1 MPTRLAAAALILSI
15 LVCSGCA
22 AVVAGAGAG
31 AGVYTYVSGELKR
44 TYNAPFDKAV
54 ADSLAALQDLKIAVR
69 QKSSS
74 GITTTIDAEKSDKT
88 PVMVSITIQGANL
101 TEVAVRTGV
110 VGLWDKKVSE
120 LIHAHIAK
128 RLLKKD

>member
-1 MPTRLAAAALILSI
+1 MMPTRLTAVFLLIGLI
-15 LVCSGCA
+15 FCGGCA
-22 AVVAGAGAG
+22 AMVAGAG
-31 AGVYTYVSGELKR
+31 AGVYTYVAGELKR

-54 ADSLAALQDLKIAVR
+54 SDSLAALQDLKITVLK
-69 QKSSS
+69 QTSS
-74 GITTTIDAEKSDKT
+74 GITTTIDAEKSDHT
-88 PVMVSITIQGANL
+88 PVTVSITIQGTNL

-128 RLLKKD
+128 RLLKKG

>member
-1 MPTRLAAAALILSI
+1 MPTRLAIAALIFSL
-15 LVCSGCA
+15 LTCAGCA
-22 AVVAGAGAG
+22 AMVAGAGAG

-54 ADSLAALQDLKIAVR
+54 ADSLAALQGLKIAVR
-69 QKSSS
+69 HKTSS
-74 GITTTIDAEKSDKT
+74 GITTTIDAEKSDKS
-88 PVMVSITIQGANL
+88 PVTVNITILGTNL

-120 LIHAHIAK
+120 LIHAYIAK

>member
-1 MPTRLAAAALILSI
+1 MPTRLAAAALLLSLI
-15 LVCSGCA
+15 ICAGCA
-22 AVVAGAGAG
+22 AMVAGAG

-54 ADSLAALQDLKIAVR
+54 ADSLAALQELKISIVH
-69 QKSSS
+69 KSST

-88 PVMVSITIQGANL
+88 PVKVSITILGTNL

-128 RLLKKD
+128 RLLKKG